1 MSLSVG
7 INATQEPPLQA
18 LLAYSLSFMCVIG
31 MWGAT
36 EIAGARRA
44 GNVEVSGISSK

>member
-1 MSLSVG
+1 MDW
-7 INATQEPPLQA
+7 
-18 LLAYSLSFMCVIG
+18 YCVIG